1 MKIISRWTNNMKN
14 NKRLKQPKN
23 YHNQL
28 YDEKNFIDA
37 QTDIDSFFFFFL
49 ISVSCEST
57 ILNGYINTNN
67 LSIYVKYLHKRLFT
81 T

>member
-37 QTDIDSFFFFFL
+37 QTDIDSFFFFF
-49 ISVSCEST
+49 
-57 ILNGYINTNN
+57 
-67 LSIYVKYLHKRLFT
+67 F
-81 T
+81 